1 VLAVNRGVPFVIS
14 HRESQ
19 VAKDIFTLAGKLAG
33 AGSAEPAA
41 AGAKAAARPGGMRL
55 FAR

>member
-1 VLAVNRGVPFVIS
+1 VNRGVPFVIS

-19 VAKDIFTLAGKLAG
+19 VAKDIFTLAQRLTSEAPEAAG
-33 AGSAEPAA
+33 AGAQKTPA
-41 AGAKAAARPGGMRL
+41 RTGGMRL

>member
-1 VLAVNRGVPFVIS
+1 VPFVIS

-19 VAKDIFTLAGKLAG
+19 VAKDIFTLAQRL
-33 AGSAEPAA
+33 SAEAPEAAA
-41 AGAKAAARPGGMRL
+41 AGAPKPAARTGGMRL